1 MNNRS
6 DRVRNR
12 LHGAKRE
19 TTQIS
24 IKMYVDV
31 IEDLKLIA
39 DNKGFSGYQ
48 PLMKYYI
55 HQSMRKDLEEVLD
68 EAFQDRLVKALREA
82 GVNEATLQEAVN
94 KTLAS

>member
-1 MNNRS
+1 MKTLT

-12 LHGAKRE
+12 LQAGKRE
-19 TTQIS
+19 SIQIS
-24 IKMYVDV
+24 IKMYADV

-39 DNKGFSGYQ
+39 ENKGFSGYQ

-68 EAFQDRLVKALREA
+68 QVFEERLVKALRDA
-82 GVNEATLQEAVN
+82 GVSEATLQDAV
-94 KTLAS
+94 KKVLAS

>member
-1 MNNRS
+1 MNNLS

-68 EAFQDRLVKALREA
+68 KVFRDRLVDALRDA
-82 GVNEATLQEAVN
+82 GVKETTLQDALT
-94 KTLAS
+94 KAQAS

>member
-1 MNNRS
+1 MNNLS

-39 DNKGFSGYQ
+39 DN
-48 PLMKYYI
+48 
-55 HQSMRKDLEEVLD
+55 
-68 EAFQDRLVKALREA
+68 
-82 GVNEATLQEAVN
+82 
-94 KTLAS
+94 

>member
-1 MNNRS
+1 MNNLS

-55 HQSMRKDLEEVLD
+55 HQSMRKDLEELLD
-68 EAFQDRLVKALREA
+68 KVFRDRLVDALRDA
-82 GVNEATLQEAVN
+82 GVKETTLQDALT
-94 KTLAS
+94 KAQAS

>member
-1 MNNRS
+1 MNNLS

-68 EAFQDRLVKALREA
+68 KVFRDRLVDALRDA
-82 GVNEATLQEAVN
+82 GVNETTLQDALT
-94 KTLAS
+94 KAQAS